1 MDPTFCFWLAYIKHV
16 LMIEGLVKWYTYV
29 ILVINLHILSYLA
42 FKSVVEFLN
51 MTEANNLYTPQIA

>member
-1 MDPTFCFWLAYIKHV
+1 
-16 LMIEGLVKWYTYV
+16 MIEGLVKWCTYV

-51 MTEANNLYTPQIA
+51 MTEANNLYTPKIAWEMRLHL